1 MRRPILAV
9 AIREN
14 VREPLK
20 LGLIS
25 GYLGVF
31 SKFTDEHL
39 RQFYRGVPP
48 PPGLKRFLQNINYFP
63 GINRTQV
70 SRDFAAFIDYHYT
83 WLSSTIDRQRFNISF
98 SIPARKPEFY
108 LF

>member
-14 VREPLK
+14 VLEPLK

-25 GYLGVF
+25 GYLGAF
-31 SKFTDEHL
+31 SKFFDEH
-39 RQFYRGVPP
+39 RRHFYRGVPP
-48 PPGLKRFLQNINYFP
+48 GLKSFLQKINYFP

-83 WLSSTIDRQRFNISF
+83 CLSSTKETVSALT
-98 SIPARKPEFY
+98 SASLY
-108 LF
+108 